1 MHTGTGRSR
10 ASIGIPQESMTTAE
24 CSPRTKRSAVARLDP
39 TKAPIIVSAAD
50 TEGRYDLLPMLDL
63 WSDVFAVP
71 GKRTSGASGGELRRR
86 PPRWT
91 EEPASLSKRTQLPL
105 VPEPGLEPG
114 LPCGKG
120 LKTWKKRR
128 RVDVLVDSL
137 PFLIGHHK
145 TRPE

>member
-1 MHTGTGRSR
+1 MGFREVVRPSFDTRY
-10 ASIGIPQESMTTAE
+10 
-24 CSPRTKRSAVARLDP
+24 AVARLDL
-39 TKAPIIVSAAD
+39 TKAPMIVSAAD

-114 LPCGKG
+114 RPFGHGIL
-120 LKTWKKRR
+120 RR
-128 RVDVLVDSL
+128 RRKGDGST
-137 PFLIGHHK
+137 FC
-145 TRPE
+145 